1 MASDISWSEIKKE
14 LLRLNQEETLKLLKD
29 LHDASASNKT
39 FLQARV
45 LKGEVVLD
53 DYEARIYTAFFSRSK
68 YGPTDGYP
76 KLREGKAVL
85 SEFKKAR
92 PQDLKNYLDLQLY
105 YIETGTSLTRQ
116 YGDMYES
123 FYDSLLSVMGD
134 VAKVLEKP
142 ENNTLYTYFLPRLK
156 HLYRDG
162 DGFGWGYSDALQD
175 LLESIAEAHGDRDV
189 FPKRSWQATV
199 Q

>member
-1 MASDISWSEIKKE
+1 MASGISWSAIKKE
-14 LLRLNQEETLKLLKD
+14 LALFNQDEVLSLLKD
-29 LHDASASNKT
+29 LYDASASNKA

-45 LKGEVVLD
+45 LKGEVALG

-68 YGPTDGYP
+68 HGPNDGYP

-92 PQDLKNYLDLQLY
+92 PQDLQNYLDLQLY

-142 ENNTLYTYFLPRLK
+142 GNNTLYTYFLPRLK

-162 DGFGWGYSDALQD
+162 DGFGWGYSDELQD

>member
-1 MASDISWSEIKKE
+1 MTPNDLLEILALIMNENSGTDKKP
-14 LLRLNQEETLKLLKD
+14 
-29 LHDASASNKT
+29 
-39 FLQARV
+39 
-45 LKGEVVLD
+45 
-53 DYEARIYTAFFSRSK
+53 FSFSILA
-68 YGPTDGYP
+68 Y
-76 KLREGKAVL
+76 
-85 SEFKKAR
+85 S
-92 PQDLKNYLDLQLY
+92 YLDLQLY

-123 FYDSLLSVMGD
+123 FFDSLLSVMGD
-134 VAKVLEKP
+134 VAKVLAKP

>member
-1 MASDISWSEIKKE
+1 MASGVSWIAIKKE
-14 LLRLNQEETLKLLKD
+14 LILLNQEETLSLLKD
-29 LHDASASNKT
+29 LYDASASNKA

-45 LKGEVVLD
+45 LRGEISLAD
-53 DYEARIYTAFFSRSK
+53 FEERIRVAFYSRSK
-68 YGPTDGYP
+68 HGPTNGYP
-76 KLREGKAVL
+76 KLRDGKAVL
-85 SEFKKAR
+85 SEFKKAS
-92 PQDLKNYLDLQLY
+92 PQDTRNYLDLQLY

-123 FYDSLLSVMGD
+123 FFDSLLSVMGD
-134 VAKVLEKP
+134 VAKVLAKP